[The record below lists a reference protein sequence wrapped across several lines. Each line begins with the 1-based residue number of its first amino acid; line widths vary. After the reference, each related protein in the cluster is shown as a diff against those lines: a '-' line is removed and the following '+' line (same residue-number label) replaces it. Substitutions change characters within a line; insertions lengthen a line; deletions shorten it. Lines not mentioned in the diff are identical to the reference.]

1 MAACA
6 PMPSATDSNR
16 LLLPNESQASNACR
30 VVFSIC
36 FCMLSSALKQRHVF
50 WVLAAVVLAVG
61 WLSALGFTLWRLREE
76 ALANG
81 LEQAVIHA
89 RHFEEHLTQTLQLI
103 DVAAENIAPLYENG
117 MEPKNLG
124 PRLREM
130 LRPMPYL
137 RSIAVLD
144 ARGQVLDSSNP
155 ANIGIVIDLQDF
167 YPSRNPEAPILRIG
181 NPWQGRDFI
190 SASVVTKA
198 VVLSP
203 TEPHLVPVLRR
214 LSGTAKP
221 LWLLTAINPDYFVNY
236 AGNLMGAE
244 HGHVQW
250 LRYDDVLLMSGA
262 PNEHPGTQGAAG
274 DFGEGIARNEQ
285 GVLAQRLPTGQS
297 VLTAYRASSRFPIVV
312 AAQMDRGAILT
323 QWASE
328 AQRLIGIFVPSLL
341 ALAAV
346 GYVALRRQQRLA
358 RKQAELNEERSLA
371 ASVFESNSDAIIIT
385 SPDVRIL
392 SVNPAFERV
401 TGYSTTEVL
410 NVNPRFMASG
420 VQDRTFY
427 TQMWATLL
435 RHSHWEGEIFNR
447 HKEGYLYT
455 ALLRI
460 NAVKDAAGHLRH
472 YVGTITDVTQ
482 KNAAQEQLKLAA
494 SVFSHAREGIMIT
507 SPQGD
512 MIEVNAAF
520 SRITGYHRDEVIG
533 QNSNMLSSGLQGAE
547 FYASMWAELSDKGR
561 WTGEIWNRRKSGE
574 VYAEMLTIS
583 AVCDAHGKALRY
595 VALFSDISQQKE
607 NEKRLEH
614 IAHYDALTGLPN
626 RVLLADRLRQAMVQS
641 GRYAKKLAVVF
652 LDLDGFKAINDTYGH
667 AMGDK
672 LLIEL
677 AARMQR
683 ALRDGDTIA
692 RIGGDEFVAVLANLA
707 QHEAAGVVLDRLL
720 LAAAEPVLADGIAL
734 QVSASVGVAFF
745 PQAEEVDADQLLR
758 QADQAMYQAKVTG
771 KNRYHVFDAEQ
782 DRHLRGHHEGLEN
795 IRQSLQKDEFA
806 LYYQPKVNMRTGEVV
821 GAEALIR
828 WLHPE
833 RGVLAPAAF
842 LPALESDELAVQMG
856 DWVLETAMAQIERWK
871 AQGLS
876 LPVSVNMDARQ
887 LQQPDFVMRLR
898 HLLALHP
905 HIGPGDLE
913 LEVLETNALD
923 DIPGI
928 SRLMDACHEMG
939 VGFALDDF
947 GTGYSSLTYLRRLPA
962 KLLKIDQSFVR
973 DMLDDPDDM
982 AILEGVLGLARV
994 FQRQVIAEGVETVA
1008 HGLMLLR
1015 LGCEWGQGYAIARP
1029 MPASHIANWLQT
1041 WRPEPSWLGLPP
1053 ARRDDLPLLFAVVE
1067 HRAWVA
1073 GITSYLRGER
1083 DALPELDLQNCRFSH
1098 WLQHEGGHE
1107 RYAGNALFEEIEQ
1120 LHQQI
1125 HAHAATLVSLQHQ
1138 GQVDPVL
1145 GRIPEIDTL
1154 RDALLEK
1161 LMLLLDM

>member
-1 MAACA
+1 M
-6 PMPSATDSNR
+6 
-16 LLLPNESQASNACR
+16 
-30 VVFSIC
+30 
-36 FCMLSSALKQRHVF
+36 
-50 WVLAAVVLAVG
+50 G
-61 WLSALGFTLWRLREE
+61 WLSALGFTLWRLRED
-76 ALANG
+76 ALSNG
-81 LEQAVIHA
+81 FAHAVIHA

-103 DVAAENIAPLYENG
+103 DFAAENINPLYKNG
-117 MEPKNLG
+117 IGPKDLG
-124 PRLREM
+124 PRLREL

-144 ARGQVLDSSNP
+144 ERGQVLDSSNP
-155 ANIGIVIDLQDF
+155 ANIGMVIDLQGF
-167 YPSRNPEAPILRIG
+167 YPLHNPEAPILRIG
-181 NPWQGRDFI
+181 NPWQGRDFV
-190 SASVVTKA
+190 SASIVTQA
-198 VVLSP
+198 AALSP

-214 LSGTAKP
+214 LSGTEKTQ
-221 LWLLTAINPDYFVNY
+221 WLLTAINPDYFINY
-236 AGNLMGAE
+236 ASNLMESERGY
-244 HGHVQW
+244 VQW
-250 LRYDDVLLMSGA
+250 LRYDDVLLMSA
-262 PNEHPGTQGAAG
+262 SPHERAGTAGAAG
-274 DFGEGIARNEQ
+274 HFSQGIARNEQ
-285 GVLAQRLPTGQS
+285 GVLEQKLPTGQQ
-297 VLTAYRASSRFPIVV
+297 VLTAYRVSSRFPIVV
-312 AAQMDRGAILT
+312 AAQIDRDAILAE
-323 QWASE
+323 WASE
-328 AQRLIGIFVPSLL
+328 ARRLAGIFVPSLL
-341 ALAAV
+341 ALAVV
-346 GYVALRRQQRLA
+346 GFAALRRQQHVA
-358 RKQAELNEERSLA
+358 QQQAQLDEERSLA
-371 ASVFESNSDAIIIT
+371 ASVFESSSDAIIIT
-385 SPDVRIL
+385 TPDAHIL

-401 TGYSTTEVL
+401 TGYSTAEAL
-410 NVNPRFMASG
+410 SLNPRFMASG
-420 VQDRTFY
+420 VQDSAFY
-427 TQMWATLL
+427 VQMWATLL
-435 RHSHWEGEIFNR
+435 RYGHWEGEIFNR
-447 HKEGYLYT
+447 HKQGHLYT
-455 ALLRI
+455 VLLRI
-460 NAVKDAAGHLRH
+460 NAVKDAAHQLRH

-520 SRITGYHRDEVIG
+520 SRITGYRRDEVIG
-533 QNSNMLSSGLQGAE
+533 KNSNMLSSGRQGAD
-547 FYASMWAELSDKGR
+547 FYANMWAELSDKGR

-583 AVCDAHGKALRY
+583 AVCDVQGKVLRY

-626 RVLLADRLRQAMVQS
+626 RVLLADRLRQAMAHA

-652 LDLDGFKAINDTYGH
+652 LDLDGFKAVNDTYGH
-667 AMGDK
+667 AMGDR

-677 AARMQR
+677 AVRMQH
-683 ALRDGDTIA
+683 ALREGDTIA
-692 RIGGDEFVAVLANLA
+692 RIGGDEFVAVLAGLS
-707 QHEAAGVVLDRLL
+707 QHEAAGVVIDRLL
-720 LAAAEPVLADGIAL
+720 IAAAQPVLTDGVAL

-745 PQAEEVDADQLLR
+745 PQSEEVDADQLLR

-795 IRQSLQKDEFA
+795 IRQALQKDEFA

-856 DWVLETAMAQIERWK
+856 EWVLETAMAQIEAWK

-887 LQQPDFVMRLR
+887 LQQPDFVTRLH

-994 FQRQVIAEGVETVA
+994 FRRQVIAEGVETVA
-1008 HGLMLLR
+1008 HGVMLLR

-1029 MPASHIANWLQT
+1029 MPATQMPNWLAT
-1041 WRPEPSWLGLPP
+1041 WHPEPSWLHLPH
-1053 ARRDDLPLLFAVVE
+1053 AQRDDLPLLFAMVE
-1067 HRAWVA
+1067 HRAWVT

-1083 DALPELDLQNCRFSH
+1083 PTIPVLDLHNCRFSH
-1098 WLQHEGGHE
+1098 WLQHEGGRE
-1107 RYAGNALFEEIEQ
+1107 RHAGNAMFEHIEQ
-1120 LHQQI
+1120 LHQKI
-1125 HAHAATLVSLQHQ
+1125 HAQAEALVALKHR
-1138 GQVDPVL
+1138 GQEAMVL
-1145 GRIPEIDTL
+1145 ERLPEIYVL

-1161 LMLLLDM
+1161 LPMLLET

>member
-1 MAACA
+1 ML
-6 PMPSATDSNR
+6 PSEVKR
-16 LLLPNESQASNACR
+16 
-30 VVFSIC
+30 
-36 FCMLSSALKQRHVF
+36 RHIL
-50 WVLAAVVLAVG
+50 WVLSAVVLAMG
-61 WLSALGFTLWRLREE
+61 WLSALGFTLWRLRED
-76 ALANG
+76 ALSNG
-81 LEQAVIHA
+81 FAHAVIHA

-103 DVAAENIAPLYENG
+103 DFAAENINPLYKNG
-117 MEPKNLG
+117 IGPKDLG
-124 PRLREM
+124 PRLREL

-144 ARGQVLDSSNP
+144 ERGQVLDSSNP
-155 ANIGIVIDLQDF
+155 ANIGMVIDLQGF
-167 YPSRNPEAPILRIG
+167 YPLHNPEAPILRIG
-181 NPWQGRDFI
+181 NPWQGRDFV
-190 SASVVTKA
+190 SASIVTQA
-198 VVLSP
+198 AALSP

-214 LSGTAKP
+214 LSGTEKTQ
-221 LWLLTAINPDYFVNY
+221 WLLTAINPDYFINY
-236 AGNLMGAE
+236 ASNLMESERGY
-244 HGHVQW
+244 VQW
-250 LRYDDVLLMSGA
+250 LRYDDVLLMSA
-262 PNEHPGTQGAAG
+262 SPHERAGTAGAAG
-274 DFGEGIARNEQ
+274 HFSQGIARNEQ
-285 GVLAQRLPTGQS
+285 GVLEQKLPTGQQ
-297 VLTAYRASSRFPIVV
+297 VLTAYRVSSRFPIVV
-312 AAQMDRGAILT
+312 AAQIDRDAILAE
-323 QWASE
+323 WASE
-328 AQRLIGIFVPSLL
+328 ARRLAGIFVPSLL
-341 ALAAV
+341 ALAVV
-346 GYVALRRQQRLA
+346 GFAALRRQQHVA
-358 RKQAELNEERSLA
+358 QQQAQLDEERSLA
-371 ASVFESNSDAIIIT
+371 ASVFESSSDAIIIT
-385 SPDVRIL
+385 TPDAHIL

-401 TGYSTTEVL
+401 TGYSTAEAL
-410 NVNPRFMASG
+410 SLNPRFMASG
-420 VQDRTFY
+420 VQDSAFY
-427 TQMWATLL
+427 FQMWATLL
-435 RHSHWEGEIFNR
+435 RYGHWEGEIFNR
-447 HKEGYLYT
+447 HKQGHLYT
-455 ALLRI
+455 VLLRI
-460 NAVKDAAGHLRH
+460 NAVKDAAHQLRH

-520 SRITGYHRDEVIG
+520 SRITGYRRDEVIG
-533 QNSNMLSSGLQGAE
+533 KNSNMLSSGRQGAD
-547 FYASMWAELSDKGR
+547 FYANMWAELSDKGR

-583 AVCDAHGKALRY
+583 AVCDVQGKVLRY

-626 RVLLADRLRQAMVQS
+626 RVLLADRLRQAMAHA

-652 LDLDGFKAINDTYGH
+652 LDLDGFKAVNDTYGH
-667 AMGDK
+667 AMGDR

-677 AARMQR
+677 AVRMQH
-683 ALRDGDTIA
+683 ALREGDTIA
-692 RIGGDEFVAVLANLA
+692 RIGGDEFVAVLAGLS

-720 LAAAEPVLADGIAL
+720 IAAAQPVLTDGIAL

-745 PQAEEVDADQLLR
+745 PQSEEVDADQLLR

-795 IRQSLQKDEFA
+795 IRQALQKDEFA

-856 DWVLETAMAQIERWK
+856 EWVLETAMAQIEAWK

-887 LQQPDFVMRLR
+887 LQQPDFVTRLH

-994 FQRQVIAEGVETVA
+994 FRRQVIAEGVETVA
-1008 HGLMLLR
+1008 HGVMLLR

-1029 MPASHIANWLQT
+1029 MPATQMPNWLAT
-1041 WRPEPSWLGLPP
+1041 WHPEPSWLDLPH
-1053 ARRDDLPLLFAVVE
+1053 AQRDDLPLLFAMVE
-1067 HRAWVA
+1067 HRAWVT

-1083 DALPELDLQNCRFSH
+1083 PTIPVLDLHNCRFSH
-1098 WLQHEGGHE
+1098 WLQHEGGRE
-1107 RYAGNALFEEIEQ
+1107 RHAGNAMFEHIEQ
-1120 LHQQI
+1120 LHQKI
-1125 HAHAATLVSLQHQ
+1125 HAQAEALVALKHR
-1138 GQVDPVL
+1138 GQEAMVL
-1145 GRIPEIDTL
+1145 ERLPEIYVL

-1161 LMLLLDM
+1161 LPMLLEM

>member
-1 MAACA
+1 
-6 PMPSATDSNR
+6 
-16 LLLPNESQASNACR
+16 
-30 VVFSIC
+30 
-36 FCMLSSALKQRHVF
+36 MLSSEVKRRHVL
-50 WVLAAVVLAVG
+50 WVLSAVVLAIG
-61 WLSALGFTLWRLREE
+61 WLSALGFTLWRLRED
-76 ALANG
+76 ALSNG
-81 LEQAVIHA
+81 LAQAVIHA
-89 RHFEEHLTQTLQLI
+89 RHFEEHLTQTMQLI
-103 DVAAENIAPLYENG
+103 DFAAENINPLYKNG
-117 MEPKNLG
+117 IGPKDLG
-124 PRLREM
+124 PRLREL

-144 ARGQVLDSSNP
+144 EHGQVLDSSNP
-155 ANIGIVIDLQDF
+155 ANIGMVIDLQGF
-167 YPSRNPEAPILRIG
+167 YPSHNPEAPILRIG
-181 NPWQGRDFI
+181 NPWQGRDFV
-190 SASVVTKA
+190 SASIATQA
-198 VVLSP
+198 AALSP

-214 LSGTAKP
+214 LSGTEKTQ
-221 LWLLTAINPDYFVNY
+221 WLLTAINPDYFINY
-236 AGNLMGAE
+236 ASNLMESE
-244 HGHVQW
+244 HGYVQW
-250 LRYDDVLLMSGA
+250 LRYDDVLLMSA
-262 PNEHPGTQGAAG
+262 SPHERAGTAGAAG
-274 DFGEGIARNEQ
+274 HFAQGIARHEQ
-285 GVLAQRLPTGQS
+285 GVLEQQLPTGQQ
-297 VLTAYRASSRFPIVV
+297 VLTAYRVSSRFPIVV
-312 AAQMDRGAILT
+312 AAQIDRDAVLA
-323 QWASE
+323 QWATE
-328 AQRLIGIFVPSLL
+328 ARRLAGIFVPSLL
-341 ALAAV
+341 ALAVV
-346 GYVALRRQQRLA
+346 GFAALRRQQRLA
-358 RKQAELNEERSLA
+358 QQQAQLDEERSLA
-371 ASVFESNSDAIIIT
+371 ASVFESSSDAIIIT
-385 SPDVRIL
+385 TPDAHIL

-401 TGYSTTEVL
+401 TGYSTAEAL
-410 NVNPRFMASG
+410 NLNPRFMASG
-420 VQDRTFY
+420 VQDSTFY
-427 TQMWATLL
+427 AQMWATLL
-435 RHSHWEGEIFNR
+435 RYGHWEGEIFNR
-447 HKEGYLYT
+447 HKQGHLYT
-455 ALLRI
+455 VLLRI
-460 NAVKDAAGHLRH
+460 NAVKDAAHQLRH

-520 SRITGYHRDEVIG
+520 SRITGYRRDEVIG
-533 QNSNMLSSGLQGAE
+533 KNSNMLSSGRQGAD
-547 FYASMWAELSDKGR
+547 FYANMWAELSDKGR

-583 AVCDAHGKALRY
+583 AVCDVHAKVLRY

-626 RVLLADRLRQAMVQS
+626 RVLLADRLRQAIVQA

-677 AARMQR
+677 AVRMQH

-692 RIGGDEFVAVLANLA
+692 RIGGDEFVAVLAGLS

-720 LAAAEPVLADGIAL
+720 IAAAQPVLTDGVAL

-745 PQAEEVDADQLLR
+745 PQSEEVDADQLLR

-795 IRQSLQKDEFA
+795 IRQALQKDEFA

-856 DWVLETAMAQIERWK
+856 EWVLETAMAQIETWK

-887 LQQPDFVMRLR
+887 LQQPDFVTRLR

-905 HIGPGDLE
+905 HIGAGDLE

-994 FQRQVIAEGVETVA
+994 FRRQVIAEGVETVA
-1008 HGLMLLR
+1008 HGVMLLR

-1029 MPASHIANWLQT
+1029 MPATEMPNWLAT
-1041 WRPEPSWLGLPP
+1041 WRPEPSWLHLPH
-1053 ARRDDLPLLFAVVE
+1053 AQRDDLPLLFAMVE
-1067 HRAWVA
+1067 HRAWVT

-1083 DALPELDLQNCRFSH
+1083 STAPVLDLQNCRFSH
-1098 WLQHEGGHE
+1098 WLQHEGGRKRH
-1107 RYAGNALFEEIEQ
+1107 ADNAMLEKIEQ
-1120 LHQQI
+1120 LHQKI
-1125 HAHAATLVSLQHQ
+1125 HAQAEALVALKHQ
-1138 GQVDPVL
+1138 GQEEIVL
-1145 GRIPEIDTL
+1145 ERLPDIYVL

-1161 LMLLLDM
+1161 LPMLLEV